1 MTFGEDLNTAWRR
14 RYGIDAPEGIPGG
27 VAPFLRHRSVRRF
40 SDQAVSEEVL
50 AGLIGAAQSA
60 ATSSNLQLWSV
71 VSVREPSTKADLA
84 LLCGDQSQVRD
95 CPVFL
100 AWLCDHHRLAQ
111 EVAAIGEDPNCLD
124 YADYFLMGVIDAA
137 LAAERF
143 LVSAESLGLGG
154 CYIGALRNSP
164 QGVADLLGLPEQVF
178 GVFGMTLGYAADNK
192 DAIKPRQSQ
201 NVSWHRERYSS
212 AGIGDYNDRMREFY
226 AETGQ
231 STDFTWSQRS
241 GRRLGEKYMSGR
253 QVLRAWL
260 ESRGLSRR

>member
-1 MTFGEDLNTAWRR
+1 MSFGEDLNTAWQR
-14 RYGIDAPEGIPGG
+14 RYGIDAPKGIPGG

-71 VSVREPSTKADLA
+71 VSVREPSVKSELA
-84 LLCGDQSQVRD
+84 LLCGDQEQIRA

-111 EVAAIGEDPNCLD
+111 EVTAIGEDPSCLD

-143 LVSAESLGLGG
+143 LVAAESLGLGG
-154 CYIGALRNSP
+154 CYIGALRNNP
-164 QGVADLLGLPEQVF
+164 QGIADLLDLPERVF
-178 GVFGMTLGYAADNK
+178 GVFGMTLGYPADSK

-201 NVSWHRERYSS
+201 DVIWHRERYSS
-212 AGIGDYNDRMREFY
+212 AGIGDYDDRMREFY

-241 GRRLGEKYMSGR
+241 GRRLGEKYMARR
-253 QVLRAWL
+253 QGLRTWL
-260 ESRGLSRR
+260 ESRGLNRR